1 MTHRRWGLVLLLVLA
16 WASPAQAGG
25 THCITYEE
33 KSLGR
38 WQTLCSDGTRAVLRW
53 NTVLDRWDTAVTPP
67 PGQTCTGRHTT
78 GRGLEVRCR

>member
-16 WASPAQAGG
+16 WAILAIAGG

-38 WQTLCSDGTRAVLRW
+38 LQTLCNDGTRAVS
-53 NTVLDRWDTAVTPP
+53 TV
-67 PGQTCTGRHTT
+67 G
-78 GRGLEVRCR
+78 